1 MRYHATTP
9 LLSVVVIM
17 PSSCHH
23 RDIRMMC
30 RYCLIWIIGI
40 TTTICDD
47 QKTRKEDHNKP
58 TTVLYRHMGKHHTYI
73 HTDDTILSDCDC
85 RDGEDC
91 CGDYVRHDDDDDDD
105 DDDDAGCVCV
115 LLCSAAMVSWVL
127 TTRPATKSSALSGAP
142 SNPTTSN
149 TTKQSGGGDVYNTA
163 YHAQRYWYMLCAS
176 CCCRCVCVC
185 VPVCASFCVVALR
198 HQQ

>member
-1 MRYHATTP
+1 MIRRPEKKTTTNRP
-9 LLSVVVIM
+9 QYYTVTWANTIHTYIQMIPSYLIVTAAMVRIVVVIM
-17 PSSCHH
+17 YVTMTMTMT
-23 RDIRMMC
+23 MMM
-30 RYCLIWIIGI
+30 L
-40 TTTICDD
+40 
-47 QKTRKEDHNKP
+47 
-58 TTVLYRHMGKHHTYI
+58 
-73 HTDDTILSDCDC
+73 
-85 RDGEDC
+85 
-91 CGDYVRHDDDDDDD
+91 
-105 DDDDAGCVCV
+105 CVCV

-176 CCCRCVCVC
+176 CCRRCVCVC